1 MTEAQKTAAS
11 YSYNVSKNRNIGD
24 QAEINFTI
32 HSDNYDDIT
41 FKVHIILTD
50 RISVIPKEGAE
61 PAVEGSNE
69 LHYGQTISDLKLN
82 TSKAKFVTPDGTEVS
97 GTLKFNTL
105 DDMPEVGTKTTEY
118 IFTPEDE
125 QYKSYTGSIAINVIK
140 QTLKLEG
147 VGLDGSIYDSQKTLK
162 DIAIDTGVASVTIK
176 GKYQPIYGT
185 WKIVN
190 EDQPVPLGKYKAA
203 VQFTPNDTVHYTT
216 QTAEADGR
224 TRIVLDVDKTNA
236 MTGDTIS
243 ISVRPSG
250 ENLQYQ
256 FYAIDSNGK
265 KEIIRGYTYD
275 AYAKWQPSN
284 AGTYAIYV
292 TAKDTA
298 GNTAEDSWERIKITK
313 KEEEKP
319 PVKDPEPTTS
329 NSKPTTSNS
338 KPTTAQK
345 PSTYTGV
352 KVNQTATINGITYKV
367 TKVVNAKNAQ
377 VTIKSLNKKK

>member
-1 MTEAQKTAAS
+1 
-11 YSYNVSKNRNIGD
+11 
-24 QAEINFTI
+24 
-32 HSDNYDDIT
+32 
-41 FKVHIILTD
+41 
-50 RISVIPKEGAE
+50 
-61 PAVEGSNE
+61 
-69 LHYGQTISDLKLN
+69 
-82 TSKAKFVTPDGTEVS
+82 
-97 GTLKFNTL
+97 
-105 DDMPEVGTKTTEY
+105 
-118 IFTPEDE
+118 
-125 QYKSYTGSIAINVIK
+125 
-140 QTLKLEG
+140 
-147 VGLDGSIYDSQKTLK
+147 
-162 DIAIDTGVASVTIK
+162 
-176 GKYQPIYGT
+176 
-185 WKIVN
+185 
-190 EDQPVPLGKYKAA
+190 
-203 VQFTPNDTVHYTT
+203 
-216 QTAEADGR
+216 
-224 TRIVLDVDKTNA
+224 

-298 GNTAEDSWERIKITK
+298 GNTAEDSWEGIKITK